1 MDNQLEFIHRLKTAA
16 LFRTSLAIGGIL
28 AGGGKHDLDIL
39 RSVGERVGL
48 IFQVVD
54 DILDVEGTTEELGKS
69 TGREAQLGKL
79 TYPGILGMKEAR
91 NRVSMRLVETMEI
104 LGSCGPRGEPI
115 LALANLIAHRRN

>member
-1 MDNQLEFIHRLKTAA
+1 M
-16 LFRTSLAIGGIL
+16 
-28 AGGGKHDLDIL
+28 
-39 RSVGERVGL
+39 